1 MSRTVYVDGRWVPE
15 GQASISVFDR
25 GFLFADAVYEVT
37 AVVGG
42 RLIDYAGHAARLMRS
57 LAALGIRAPVHEAR
71 LLDLHRE
78 IVERNALVE
87 GLVYLQVTRGSAD
100 RDFVYAAGLAPTLV
114 MFTQSKPVL
123 ANPKAESGLAVVTL
137 PDERW
142 GRRDIKT
149 VQLLHASL
157 MKVEARARGADD
169 ALLVEGGLVTEASS
183 ANVHIVTGA
192 GTLVTRDL
200 GRALLPGITRASVLE
215 IARGAGIACE
225 ERAFSPDEARRA
237 AECFITSATSFVL
250 PVVRI
255 DGAAVGGGKPGPVT
269 RQLRD
274 LYVADRLASAI

>member
-15 GQASISVFDR
+15 GEASVSVFDR

-42 RLIDYAGHAARLMRS
+42 RLIDYRGHAARLVRS
-57 LAALGIRAPVHEAR
+57 LAALGIRAPVPEVR

-78 IVERNALVE
+78 IVERNALDE

-100 RDFVYAAGLAPTLV
+100 RDFLFPADLAPTLV
-114 MFTQSKPVL
+114 MFTQAKLVL
-123 ANPKAESGLAVVTL
+123 ANPKAETGLAVVTL

-157 MKVEARARGADD
+157 MKAEARARGADD
-169 ALLVEGGLVTEASS
+169 VLLVEHGLVTEASS

-192 GTLVTRDL
+192 GALVTRGL
-200 GRALLPGITRASVLE
+200 GRALLPGITRASVLDL
-215 IARGAGIACE
+215 ARGAGIACE
-225 ERAFSPDEARRA
+225 ERAFTPAEARSA

-255 DGAAVGGGKPGPVT
+255 DGAAVGDGRPGRVT
-269 RQLRD
+269 RRLRD